1 MSEKEMK
8 DELEKESEKQEEV
21 QEEADE
27 KGETDLLKEKIAEL
41 EASNLKLK
49 NDYLKAYADT
59 ENMKK
64 RLQSEFEL
72 SKKYRIQSFA
82 LDILPVL
89 DNLERALAAPS
100 DEENSYRKGVEMIYA
115 QLVHALNKEGVEE
128 VEAEGKEFD
137 ANFHQAIM
145 TEAVEGVESN
155 QVLEVF
161 QKGYKLKDR
170 LLRAA
175 MVKVSE

>member
-21 QEEADE
+21 QEEANE
-27 KGETDLLKEKIAEL
+27 KSETDLLKEKVAEL

>member
-1 MSEKEMK
+1 MSEKEIK
-8 DELEKESEKQEEV
+8 DELEKEPVQKEEEQEEIV
-21 QEEADE
+21 EKSEE
-27 KGETDLLKEKIAEL
+27 DLLREKVAEL

-64 RLQSEFEL
+64 RLQSEFEIN
-72 SKKYRIQSFA
+72 KKYRIQSFA

-145 TEAVEGVESN
+145 SEAVEGVESN
-155 QVLEVF
+155 QVLQVF